1 MQRARDESHRFAI
14 SYHRKLRRKG
24 SLHSTFDAIPGIGSV
39 YRKRL
44 LAFFGSIKSL
54 KNASLEDLQKVP
66 GIGENKAKAIY
77 SALRKNNDE
86 LL

>member
-1 MQRARDESHRFAI
+1 M
-14 SYHRKLRRKG
+14 RRKG
-24 SLHSTFDAIPGIGSV
+24 SLHSTFDAIPGIGAV

-44 LAFFGSIKSL
+44 FASFGSIKSL

-77 SALRKNNDE
+77 SALRKNNDK
-86 LL
+86 